1 MTSLIS
7 LAVLGDGAMARTLRD
22 HGAPFGR
29 IRLVGPSDPASAVL
43 IDLPPA
49 APPDTVVAAL
59 RAGAVVLCPPPVAQ
73 TAAALEAMVAAA
85 RAGGGRLL
93 PAGEIAHSAAGRRG
107 FSAIASSDFGALRS
121 FYLAIRQARGTG
133 GDVLDALLPEAL
145 DAVLSAV
152 PGPFVSVRVNAGALF
167 GPERDSAVILL
178 RSEAGVVVTLE
189 LSRCLPPTLPSPG
202 LGEVEIDAVGAHQA
216 VRIVPQ
222 AGAVR
227 IHRDDATALVP
238 WLDAPVLAMLATL
251 EAAVDA
257 PDAAPDGLARAEAAL
272 ALASRIR
279 DAADQTFVTS

>member
-1 MTSLIS
+1 MTSLIT
-7 LAVLGDGAMARTLRD
+7 LAVHGDGAMARTLRD

-29 IRLVGPSDPASAVL
+29 IHLVGPSDPASAVL
-43 IDLPPA
+43 IDLPAGERPA
-49 APPDTVVAAL
+49 AVVAAL
-59 RAGAVVLCPPPVAQ
+59 RAGAVVVCPPPVAG
-73 TAAALEAMVAAA
+73 TAAELEAMVAAA

-107 FSAIASSDFGALRS
+107 LSAIASPEFGALRS
-121 FYLAIRQARGTG
+121 VYLAIRQARGPG
-133 GDVLDALLPEAL
+133 GDVLDTLLPEAL

-178 RSEAGVVVTLE
+178 RSEAGVVVTME
-189 LSRCLPPTLPSPG
+189 LSRCLPPTLPSAG

-227 IHRDDATALVP
+227 IHRDDGTVLVP
-238 WLDAPVLAMLATL
+238 WLDVPVLAMLAAV
-251 EAAVDA
+251 EAAVDR
-257 PDAAPDGLARAEAAL
+257 PDAAPDGLARAAAAL
-272 ALASRIR
+272 ALSARIR
-279 DAADQTFVTS
+279 DAADQAFVTS

>member
-1 MTSLIS
+1 
-7 LAVLGDGAMARTLRD
+7 MARTLHD

-49 APPDTVVAAL
+49 ARPDAVIAAL
-59 RAGAVVLCPPPVAQ
+59 RAGALVLCPPPVAQ
-73 TAAALEAMVAAA
+73 TAAALEAMAAAA

-107 FSAIASSDFGALRS
+107 LSAIASADFGALRS
-121 FYLAIRQARGTG
+121 FYLAIRQGRGPGRDGAG
-133 GDVLDALLPEAL
+133 GDVLDTLLPEAL
-145 DAVLSAV
+145 DAVLSAA

-189 LSRCLPPTLPSPG
+189 LSRCLPPTLPAPG

-222 AGAVR
+222 ASAVR

-251 EAAVDA
+251 EAGVDA

-272 ALASRIR
+272 ALAARIR
-279 DAADQTFVTS
+279 DAADQAFVTS